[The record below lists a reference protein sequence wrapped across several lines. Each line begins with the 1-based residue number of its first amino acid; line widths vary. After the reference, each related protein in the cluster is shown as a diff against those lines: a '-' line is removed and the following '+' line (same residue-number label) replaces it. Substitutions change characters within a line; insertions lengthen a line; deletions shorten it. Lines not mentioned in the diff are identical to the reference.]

1 MNPEET
7 FILKGIKEGEKGEAV
22 LRKRTRNIQERKKKK
37 KTNLSSLSAIPQAT
51 LGENR
56 RVCLL

>member
-22 LRKRTRNIQERKKKK
+22 LRKRTRNTQEREKKK
-37 KTNLSSLSAIPQAT
+37 KT
-51 LGENR
+51 
-56 RVCLL
+56 CLLFLPHLKQP

>member
-22 LRKRTRNIQERKKKK
+22 LRKRIRNTQERKKK
-37 KTNLSSLSAIPQAT
+37 N
-51 LGENR
+51 
-56 RVCLL
+56 CLLFLPYLKQP

>member
-22 LRKRTRNIQERKKKK
+22 LRKRIRNTQERKKKK
-37 KTNLSSLSAIPQAT
+37 LSSLSAIPQAT

-56 RVCLL
+56 QVCLL

>member
-22 LRKRTRNIQERKKKK
+22 LRKRIRNTQERKKKNK
-37 KTNLSSLSAIPQAT
+37 NLSFLSAIPQAT
-51 LGENR
+51 LGENSP
-56 RVCLL
+56 VCLL

>member
-7 FILKGIKEGEKGEAV
+7 FILKGIKEGEKGEAE

-37 KTNLSSLSAIPQAT
+37 NLSSLSAIPQAT